1 MSLISSIVEI
11 TAESFG
17 VRVLDSELPV
27 LVAVCAEGCAASGRL
42 LALLE
47 QWAPKTAGRIRVVR
61 VRATDVPEL
70 RRHGGITSAPGLVL
84 FNRGAVSYQ
93 FLGELS
99 RSELDDL
106 LSQLP
111 QART

>member
-1 MSLISSIVEI
+1 MSSIVEI
-11 TAESFG
+11 TAAAFG
-17 VRVLDSELPV
+17 ARVLNSELPV

-61 VRATDVPEL
+61 VRATDAPEL
-70 RRHGGITSAPGLVL
+70 RQYGGITSAPGLVL

-111 QART
+111 HACP